1 MRSNFLKAALFTL
14 IIAFPLLPR
23 AVFADAASEQVCYC
37 RYKNGAPLSEP
48 EELQY
53 CPGEVGAIGTVPR
66 GQFAPAACVT
76 LCGNAGLDYVSINNV
91 DPTGFSNAYTPVVA
105 EKNYCVFSHARFDG
119 AGPTSIPNWSESNN
133 NCGTPLNSIIYSDNL
148 KGNIPSACSY
158 CFCKFKTG
166 APPASCAGKTTWIH
180 AMGVAANCPA
190 LCIAK
195 GLDPAGDA
203 VRNYNDHCNYK
214 PTDGC
219 TKPLNGGGKCD
230 EELGKLQAVQ
240 DAAAFQAGH
249 GTPLS
254 LLLPL
259 GDLSVSN
266 LIGRVIRQI
275 LSVVGA
281 LALVF
286 FIWGGLKYMTAAGDE
301 KKVKEARD
309 MIVAAVSGLAAIF
322 LSYAVLT
329 LLINALN

>member
-1 MRSNFLKAALFTL
+1 MRSNFLKAALFSL
-14 IIAFPLLPR
+14 IIAFPFLPR

-48 EELQY
+48 EELRY

-66 GQFAPAACVT
+66 NPAAQAACVM
-76 LCGNAGLDYVSINNV
+76 LCGNAGLDYIGVNNV
-91 DPTGFSNAYTPVVA
+91 DPTGFSNSYSPVLA

-133 NCGTPLNSIIYSDNL
+133 NCGTPLNSIKYVDNPQ
-148 KGNIPSACSY
+148 GTIPSACSY
-158 CFCKFKTG
+158 CFCKYKTSVS
-166 APPASCAGKTTWIH
+166 PASCAGKTTWIH
-180 AMGVAANCPA
+180 AMGAAANCPA
-190 LCIAK
+190 LCTSA
-195 GLDPAGDA
+195 GLDSDGDA
-203 VRNYNDHCNYK
+203 VLRYNDKCNFK
-214 PTDGC
+214 LTDGC

-230 EELGKLQAVQ
+230 EELGKLQSAQ

-322 LSYAVLT
+322 LSYAVLS
-329 LLINALN
+329 LLINALK